1 MDVGQLLSN
10 LVKSIAEPTAAGKDV
25 EALERLDWG
34 QGRGW
39 RPAQDDE
46 DDNYYEDIHVGDD
59 GDDDGDG

>member
-1 MDVGQLLSN
+1 M
-10 LVKSIAEPTAAGKDV
+10 KSIAEPTTASKDV